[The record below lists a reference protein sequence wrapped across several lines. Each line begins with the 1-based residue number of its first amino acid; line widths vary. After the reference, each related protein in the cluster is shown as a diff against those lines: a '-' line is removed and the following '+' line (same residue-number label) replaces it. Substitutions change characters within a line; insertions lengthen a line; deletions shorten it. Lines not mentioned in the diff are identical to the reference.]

1 MSKLAF
7 IGRPWVA
14 FEASDSQHRA
24 WFAEFRRLGTWG
36 RCPVRFIIADD
47 HGDLITM
54 IQRRLIDYYI
64 AREFAPVPKDKVEVK
79 PLSYSPFDTQPRAA

>member
-1 MSKLAF
+1 MSRLAF

-14 FEASDSQHRA
+14 FEATDPQHRA
-24 WFAEFRRLGTWG
+24 WFAEFRKLGTWG

-54 IQRRLIDYYI
+54 IQRRLIDFYI
-64 AREFAPVPKDKVEVK
+64 EQEFRHAVRVPAVAA
-79 PLSYSPFDTQPRAA
+79 LQHSPFDVDKRAA